1 MTMHYLDIAVPDL
14 QREFH
19 RAQTQPRHLV
29 PQPKISGPSVRDGI
43 DGIIQSI
50 LASQHL
56 LEMFRRSLSDDAPRR
71 QLGRLSNRL
80 TKILAALRCLA
91 PPTKRAEIGR
101 LCRARHIRPYAEFRI
116 MPSAAGERQRGRRRV
131 WGVLGIIR
139 APTRRPEVR
148 RLA

>member
-1 MTMHYLDIAVPDL
+1 MMIHYLDIAVPDL

-29 PQPKISGPSVRDGI
+29 PQPRTSGPSVRAGI
-43 DGIIQSI
+43 EGLIQSI

-80 TKILAALRCLA
+80 TKIIAVLRKVD
-91 PPTKRAEIGR
+91 PPRK
-101 LCRARHIRPYAEFRI
+101 
-116 MPSAAGERQRGRRRV
+116 
-131 WGVLGIIR
+131 
-139 APTRRPEVR
+139 
-148 RLA
+148 